1 MSDKDNIETNI
12 NKNTQNE
19 ETSKKNG
26 KCIKEKREKT
36 SESKKTIEDKNKELN
51 ESKKTI
57 EDKDKELNKLKKVIE
72 DKDKELNDYIK
83 LLRSSRAEF
92 DNYKKRTNKEKE
104 TTYDDGFGDAIKKIL
119 PIVDNFERAVEC
131 GPSDETNDSFYEG
144 IKMVLKQTKDC
155 FSSCGVEEI
164 SALNEKFDPNV
175 HNAVM
180 HIEDSNYGENEVI
193 EVLQKGYKYKDRIL
207 RYSMVKVAN

>member
-12 NKNTQNE
+12 NENAQNE
-19 ETSKKNG
+19 ETLKKNE
-26 KCIKEKREKT
+26 KCIKEKKEKT
-36 SESKKTIEDKNKELN
+36 SELKKTIGDKNKELN

-57 EDKDKELNKLKKVIE
+57 EDKDKELNKLKKTIE
-72 DKDKELNDYIK
+72 DKDKELNDYIE

-92 DNYKKRTNKEKE
+92 DNYRKRTNKEKE
-104 TTYDDGFGDAIKKIL
+104 TIYDDGFGDAIKKIL

-144 IKMVLKQTKDC
+144 IKMVLKQIKDC

-164 SALNEKFDPNV
+164 SALNEKFDPNF

-180 HIEDSNYGENEVI
+180 HEENSNYGENEVI

>member
-12 NKNTQNE
+12 NKNVQNE
-19 ETSKKNG
+19 ETSKKNE
-26 KCIKEKREKT
+26 KCVKEKKEKT
-36 SESKKTIEDKNKELN
+36 SEL
-51 ESKKTI
+51 KKTI
-57 EDKDKELNKLKKVIE
+57 EDKDKELNKLKKTME
-72 DKDKELNDYIK
+72 DKDKELNDYIE

-104 TTYDDGFGDAIKKIL
+104 TVYDDGFGDAIKKIL

-144 IKMVLKQTKDC
+144 IKMVLKQVKDC
-155 FSSCGVEEI
+155 FSDCGVEEI
-164 SALNEKFDPNV
+164 SALNEKFDPDV